1 MTAEQQSQA
10 RQLARTLDE
19 LDRQLAAAQ
28 AAQQA
33 QASGQSQQAAAQPPG
48 AQQPLSQ
55 AQATQAQ
62 QARLA
67 AARRQAQQQQA
78 VRSLAQSAQQSAD
91 GFSEPPEAQPFDVAR
106 VNRTE
111 NANWGRLRGQA
122 AEDVARGRGEPIPEA
137 WRKSV
142 ETYFR
147 VLSERSR
154 KPQ

>member
-1 MTAEQQSQA
+1 LTAEQQSQA

-33 QASGQSQQAAAQPPG
+33 QASGQSQQAAVQPPG

-55 AQATQAQ
+55 AQAAQAQ

-67 AARRQAQQQQA
+67 AARRQAQQQA

>member
-1 MTAEQQSQA
+1 
-10 RQLARTLDE
+10 
-19 LDRQLAAAQ
+19 
-28 AAQQA
+28 
-33 QASGQSQQAAAQPPG
+33 QQAAVQPPG

-122 AEDVARGRGEPIPEA
+122 ADDVARGRGEPIPEA